1 MEIERKFL
9 VAALPDLAT
18 AEPVAVRQGYLTR
31 PEDSVE
37 MRLRQK
43 GEKLLLTLKSGEIG
57 LVREE
62 LETAIDPEQ
71 FDTFWPATEGRR
83 IEKTRWTGHIPD
95 GSVFELDIF
104 EGAHAPL
111 RLVEVEFAS
120 RAAAEAFAPPDWF
133 GAEVTGIRAY
143 SNKVMAFE
151 GAPRELISE

>member
-37 MRLRQK
+37 MRL
-43 GEKLLLTLKSGEIG
+43 
-57 LVREE
+57 
-62 LETAIDPEQ
+62 
-71 FDTFWPATEGRR
+71 
-83 IEKTRWTGHIPD
+83 
-95 GSVFELDIF
+95 
-104 EGAHAPL
+104 
-111 RLVEVEFAS
+111 VEVEFDS
-120 RAAAEAFAPPDWF
+120 RAAAEAFALPEWF

-151 GAPRELISE
+151 GTPATPEPQ